1 VLAPSTSGW
10 DNGLIASPSVIKVG
24 STYMMYYEGQ
34 DKTTYAWHIGLATST
49 DGITWTRSASNPVLS
64 PGSSGVWDEFEV
76 RYPSVHY
83 DGSTYRMWYWGRGS
97 IDKGAM
103 IGFATS
109 SDGVS
114 WIKHSTQVLGYGE
127 DFEGNPVGRGFIP
140 GSIIKS
146 GSTYIM
152 WYGTQYH
159 DIERTTSS
167 DGINWSTPQ
176 TVISGISRNRPVV
189 ILDNGVYRAWFTKW
203 DTSYSGWING
213 SEARIN
219 IGYAS
224 SSDGI
229 TWTPYEQSTPL
240 CAFCMITD
248 SVIASLSIAAP
259 GAWDRPGVG
268 QPWVIKE
275 GDQYKMWYTGGRI
288 HVPKQYDS
296 ENTLVFA
303 EGSIGYATSGG
314 SAGLVKNSGTSS
326 SYSSIQTAYN
336 AASTGESLLIQAVD
350 FTEDLN
356 LNGDIVTALQ
366 GGYDSGFTS
375 AAGFTVIH
383 GKVTISRGTVTVSN
397 VKIK

>member
-1 VLAPSTSGW
+1 
-10 DNGLIASPSVIKVG
+10 
-24 STYMMYYEGQ
+24 
-34 DKTTYAWHIGLATST
+34 
-49 DGITWTRSASNPVLS
+49 
-64 PGSSGVWDEFEV
+64 
-76 RYPSVHY
+76 
-83 DGSTYRMWYWGRGS
+83 
-97 IDKGAM
+97 
-103 IGFATS
+103 
-109 SDGVS
+109 
-114 WIKHSTQVLGYGE
+114 
-127 DFEGNPVGRGFIP
+127 
-140 GSIIKS
+140 
-146 GSTYIM
+146 
-152 WYGTQYH
+152 
-159 DIERTTSS
+159 
-167 DGINWSTPQ
+167 
-176 TVISGISRNRPVV
+176 
-189 ILDNGVYRAWFTKW
+189 
-203 DTSYSGWING
+203 
-213 SEARIN
+213 
-219 IGYAS
+219 
-224 SSDGI
+224 
-229 TWTPYEQSTPL
+229 
-240 CAFCMITD
+240 MITD